1 MSWSRTQILESG
13 CLGSN
18 LSSVICQWS
27 DLGQGSSLSV
37 PQFPHYESGSTG
49 RCRTVG
55 SGENSPEQAGLAQCP
70 GRSLSRLLLLL
81 SWACPWGP
89 WTGLADGALHFLP

>member
-1 MSWSRTQILESG
+1 M
-13 CLGSN
+13 
-18 LSSVICQWS
+18 
-27 DLGQGSSLSV
+27 GQGTSLS
-37 PQFPHYESGSTG
+37 QFPHYESGSMG
-49 RCRTVG
+49 VLCPTVG
-55 SGENSPEQAGLAQCP
+55 SGENSPEQAVLAQCP